1 MMPRHDNHDVVVN
14 TVVAYS
20 ALCAFKISHVDV
32 TLEFAQKLLAFC
44 LRLHDPA
51 YFCENLDLYIF
62 VLFSFILS
70 DGDLSS

>member
-1 MMPRHDNHDVVVN
+1 MIPGLGDQKNYSFFTGHQN
-14 TVVAYS
+14 TY
-20 ALCAFKISHVDV
+20 
-32 TLEFAQKLLAFC
+32 